1 MSRLLI
7 ATNTLYQLASR
18 LSGVASS
25 FLLTLI
31 ITKSLGA
38 YQFGQFVKIITFVG
52 VFYTPLDFGINAVA
66 LKLFT
71 KPNSNHSRIFSELLT
86 TRLFLALLFLFLSLF
101 ITALLPG
108 TATNGFTQTVKLG
121 ILILSFTLFAQAAV
135 KSTNAVFQ
143 HHLSYQFTL
152 ATDLVQ
158 GVFVLASA
166 YLAVSLNNIL
176 PIIVGYL
183 LGGFAAAAIQL
194 LFVSRFFTFFLT
206 TPDLKTIKKLLLPAL
221 PLGITLIL
229 STLHLRTDLLVLSV
243 FRPTVE
249 VGVYGLSKKIF
260 ETILVIPTFFTNS
273 LYPFL
278 LRFKGSRL
286 TYTSSLFMLLIAL
299 LATVAIFVSAPL
311 LTRVKP
317 EFAAGIGE
325 LRLLGLTLPL
335 FFVTAPLMWH
345 LISLGKDKVLVPIYT
360 LALIVNAAINLLFV
374 PRFGALASIV
384 GLAVSETSTLLL
396 LLYFVSQSYGRKLL
410 H

>member
-194 LFVSRFFTFFLT
+194 LFVSRFFTFSLT
-206 TPDLKTIKKLLLPAL
+206 TPELKTIKKLLLPAL

-229 STLHLRTDLLVLSV
+229 RTLHLRTDLLVLSV

-249 VGVYGLSKKIF
+249 VG
-260 ETILVIPTFFTNS
+260 
-273 LYPFL
+273 
-278 LRFKGSRL
+278 
-286 TYTSSLFMLLIAL
+286 
-299 LATVAIFVSAPL
+299 
-311 LTRVKP
+311 
-317 EFAAGIGE
+317 
-325 LRLLGLTLPL
+325 
-335 FFVTAPLMWH
+335 
-345 LISLGKDKVLVPIYT
+345 D
-360 LALIVNAAINLLFV
+360 
-374 PRFGALASIV
+374 
-384 GLAVSETSTLLL
+384 
-396 LLYFVSQSYGRKLL
+396 
-410 H
+410 